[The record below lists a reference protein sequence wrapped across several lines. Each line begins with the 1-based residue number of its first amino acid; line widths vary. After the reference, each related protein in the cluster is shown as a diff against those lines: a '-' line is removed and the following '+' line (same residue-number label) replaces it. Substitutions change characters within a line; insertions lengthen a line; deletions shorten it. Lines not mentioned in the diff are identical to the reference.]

1 MLEDIHISYQNLFLD
16 IILKLTI
23 MNVSKPKLA
32 FGYGYNPNILK
43 EGIKKYSFSH
53 NLENGYKL
61 YTFKPSLSYKIFPL
75 LSEYM
80 DYRIINGCLLKN
92 GKIKISNDYF
102 ITPNDPTE
110 VIYDLNRAIRKIFSD
125 YEPLIP

>member
-1 MLEDIHISYQNLFLD
+1 
-16 IILKLTI
+16 

-43 EGIKKYSFSH
+43 EGIKKFSFSH
-53 NLENGYKL
+53 DLEHGYKL
-61 YTFKPSLSYKIFPL
+61 YTFKPSLSYKIFPI

-92 GKIKISNDYF
+92 GKIKISYDYF
-102 ITPNDPTE
+102 ITPHDPNE
-110 VIYDLNRAIRKIFSD
+110 VINDLNRAIRKIFSN